1 MPLNYD
7 VVVVGSGPAGATTAR
22 FAAQGGL
29 RVLLID
35 KKNELGTPVEC
46 SGAVS
51 ANALRECNVP
61 FDPEFI
67 ATSVYGFLTHSNK
80 GEQIRLDYRAYERQE
95 PLGYVVDRKRFD
107 HYLSRLAILQGADL
121 FLQTRAVG
129 LSYTD
134 GLAVLE
140 IERFGR
146 REPVT
151 AKVVVG
157 ADGIMSQI
165 SLMAGLSVPVP
176 LSHLVS
182 CMQYFCE
189 NIETEGLLEIV
200 TGFTVAPGG
209 YAWIFPKENGL
220 AEVGLGV
227 VKTMT
232 DQDARWHLDKFMNE
246 SFMYKRFMRAKIV
259 EVQGGGVPVMAPLK
273 QMVADNVIII
283 GDAAHHINSITGGG
297 IHTGIRGGRML
308 GEFLAKT
315 IPATTAWTRKILQE
329 FQTHWFNEL
338 GNSLTE
344 LYRIKNDIF
353 KIQDKIEQDRV
364 LFETLGNYFTPNSR
378 FRKV

>member
-1 MPLNYD
+1 MPSVYD

-22 FAAQGGL
+22 YAAQGGL

-46 SGAVS
+46 SGAIS
-51 ANALRECNVP
+51 ANALKECDVP
-61 FDPEFI
+61 IDPEFI
-67 ATSVYGFLTHSNK
+67 ATSVYGFLTHSNA
-80 GEQIRLDYRAYERQE
+80 GEQIRLDYRQFGRQE
-95 PLGYVVDRKRFD
+95 PLGHVVDRKRFD
-107 HYLSRLAILQGADL
+107 RYLSRLAITRGADL
-121 FLQTRAVG
+121 FLQTRAVNLAREVG
-129 LSYTD
+129 H
-134 GLAVLE
+134 AVLE

-146 REPVT
+146 RELVT

-157 ADGIMSQI
+157 ADGIMSQV
-165 SLMAGLSVPVP
+165 SLMAGLAVPVP
-176 LSHLVS
+176 LSQLVS
-182 CMQYFCE
+182 CMQYFVE
-189 NIETEGLLEIV
+189 NVETEGLLEIV
-200 TGFTVAPGG
+200 TGHDVAPGG
-209 YAWIFPKENGL
+209 YAWVFPKENGL

-232 DQDARWHLDKFMNE
+232 DQDARWHLDRFMRE
-246 SFMYKRFMRAKIV
+246 SFMRERFTRAQIV
-259 EVQGGGVPVMAPLK
+259 ELQGGGVPVVAPLK
-273 QMVADNVIII
+273 QMVADNVVII

-297 IHTGIRGGRML
+297 IHTALRGGRML

-315 IPATTAWTRKILQE
+315 IPSATEWTREVLQA
-329 FQTHWFNEL
+329 FQTHWFAEL

-353 KIQDKIEQDRV
+353 KIQNLVEQDRA